1 MEYCTLVSSDN
12 HKFTISHDAAKISGT
27 LASLLGSGFSEATT
41 GIIRLESIEGVILEK
56 VVEYLYYHLRYRDEK
71 EIPDFEFGA
80 EFALNLLVAADFL
93 DGASG
98 RLFYSNCTDVDSMR
112 LHFCTEF

>member
-12 HKFTISHDAAKISGT
+12 YKFTVSHAAAKVSGT
-27 LASLLGSGFSEATT
+27 LSSLLGSSFSESTT

-71 EIPDFEFGA
+71 EIPAFPFGP

-93 DGASG
+93 DGTILS
-98 RLFYSNCTDVDSMR
+98 LFLLKNSNNTV
-112 LHFCTEF
+112 